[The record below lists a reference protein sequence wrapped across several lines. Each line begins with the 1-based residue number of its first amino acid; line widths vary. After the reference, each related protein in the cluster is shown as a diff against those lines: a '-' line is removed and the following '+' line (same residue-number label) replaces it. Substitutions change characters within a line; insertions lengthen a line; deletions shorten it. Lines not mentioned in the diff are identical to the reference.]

1 MPNYAQAAIQI
12 RQNKERRA
20 KDKELLRSKNLGDSF
35 ISRAE
40 RDRERDYREQTQ
52 KVSTKY
58 SLLLIEYFLL
68 SLYY

>member
-40 RDRERDYREQTQ
+40 RDRERDNREQTQ
-52 KVSTKY
+52 KVIIKN
-58 SLLLIEYFLL
+58 SLLLIEHFLL

>member
-40 RDRERDYREQTQ
+40 RDRERDNREQTQ
-52 KVSTKY
+52 KVLNT
-58 SLLLIEYFLL
+58 LFC
-68 SLYY
+68 

>member
-35 ISRAE
+35 ITRAE
-40 RDRERDYREQTQ
+40 RDRERDNREQTQ
-52 KVSTKY
+52 KVNIKN

-68 SLYY
+68 SLYH

>member
-40 RDRERDYREQTQ
+40 RDRERDNREQTQ
-52 KVSTKY
+52 KVSAKY

>member
-40 RDRERDYREQTQ
+40 RDRERDNREQTQ
-52 KVSTKY
+52 KVNIKN